1 MKKNCDKKFEWFYC
15 MCLQWCK
22 MFWEDLA
29 GKIKNK
35 IKRIEGEEVLGKQ
48 MIIGWRK
55 IMVNF
60 FEAKGKD
67 IESFGV
73 SEN

>member
-1 MKKNCDKKFEWFYC
+1 
-15 MCLQWCK
+15 